1 MSVINNNEL
10 LSFEQ
15 LKLFCLSQ
23 FPGEKAVALCTHL
36 KKYMIIK
43 SDRLYIVQ
51 PNITYQYF
59 KDDKSK
65 IVQYCSLYVENSF
78 KFVRRSMLSSDN
90 DDTIELFN
98 KFQKQID
105 GSKTANPFS
114 NAFYEKIL
122 PQIKN
127 ELINEKQVFDINLDE
142 MHFENGYMDFNT
154 LEFKPRDRAVHYI
167 TNCIKRNYEAS
178 SLADQNKVQGIF
190 KQIYPNND
198 DFECVKMIIGS
209 GLSGRSIKD
218 TDMLFLLGQGSAGKS
233 TALLLTQLAIDCYLE
248 ELNSDTFSF
257 EASSSNKADKIINTF
272 SNKPYVR
279 IAWINELKDVRLNE
293 SLFKTFCEGVIQTCK
308 LYQEG
313 SHSITHMAKP
323 IITAN
328 IMPIFKTDSG
338 MTRRITAFTHTSTFV
353 DDVKKVNPDK
363 DIYLKDS
370 SLLESI
376 QNNDGLKNAWFDIL
390 AQSCSRWLGG
400 TKIIKTTNFINTKEE
415 VCTVND
421 DIQDLIDSQLII
433 TNNVEDRIGKL
444 TMAEIYKTVYPHKMK
459 TSQTL
464 IANFK
469 EKNIKYD
476 GQIRSKMDNI
486 RGCYIGVKVKSLFD
500 NQEPFIS
507 DDEDETHDYQ
517 KLYFDA
523 IEQIKV
529 LKKKLNSKNLD
540 NTI

>member
-1 MSVINNNEL
+1 
-10 LSFEQ
+10 
-15 LKLFCLSQ
+15 
-23 FPGEKAVALCTHL
+23 
-36 KKYMIIK
+36 
-43 SDRLYIVQ
+43 
-51 PNITYQYF
+51 
-59 KDDKSK
+59 
-65 IVQYCSLYVENSF
+65 
-78 KFVRRSMLSSDN
+78 
-90 DDTIELFN
+90 
-98 KFQKQID
+98 
-105 GSKTANPFS
+105 
-114 NAFYEKIL
+114 
-122 PQIKN
+122 
-127 ELINEKQVFDINLDE
+127 
-142 MHFENGYMDFNT
+142 
-154 LEFKPRDRAVHYI
+154 
-167 TNCIKRNYEAS
+167 
-178 SLADQNKVQGIF
+178 
-190 KQIYPNND
+190 
-198 DFECVKMIIGS
+198 
-209 GLSGRSIKD
+209 
-218 TDMLFLLGQGSAGKS
+218 
-233 TALLLTQLAIDCYLE
+233 
-248 ELNSDTFSF
+248 
-257 EASSSNKADKIINTF
+257 
-272 SNKPYVR
+272 
-279 IAWINELKDVRLNE
+279 
-293 SLFKTFCEGVIQTCK
+293 
-308 LYQEG
+308 
-313 SHSITHMAKP
+313 MAKP

-370 SLLESI
+370 SLLENI

-390 AQSCSRWLGG
+390 AQSCSKWLGG

-433 TNNVEDRIGKL
+433 TNNIEDKIGKL

-529 LKKKLNSKNLD
+529 LKKKLNSKTLD
-540 NTI
+540 NTV